1 MIVASPPREEHR
13 QTSDLAQVLKAVDGL
28 VDRRVPI
35 PAMRKIPGELRKQR
49 GELTITTFDGR
60 IIDVEAGDTSEHAY
74 GMAFDIGTT
83 SIVGT
88 LLHLESGEEL
98 AAVGSVNPQ
107 TVYGGDL
114 MSRIAYAQFD
124 EKKLVAL
131 RAKVLNAING
141 FVKDACRTAGVSSE
155 HLYKIVVVGNT
166 CMHHIFLGVDVT
178 FVGLAP
184 YAPAVSDGIVVS
196 AGELPLKSA
205 PNAQVCLLP
214 IVAGFVGADT
224 MACVLATRI
233 YESEELRAL
242 VDIGTNGEV
251 VMGSKERLMAC
262 SAPAGP
268 ALEGAQIRHGMRG
281 AMGAIEA
288 VTIGDD
294 VQCSVIGSARAIG
307 ICGSGLIDACAKMV
321 GAGVINGTG
330 RLGPADR
337 GPLPAALA
345 ARLRTAASG
354 VEFVLVWDADAGKNE
369 DVTLTQGDIRQL
381 QLAKSAI
388 YSGIVLLQRVMGIGD
403 ADLAELMLCGG
414 FGNYINTESAVAIRL
429 LPDVDL
435 DRITY
440 VGNAAHL
447 GAQMA
452 LLSERERLRAEEL
465 AQRIEHVALAA
476 RPDFQD
482 IFIDGMSFESPHP
495 VEPEPVTADA
505 DTAKEG
511 HGMSDLRI
519 NLLFGFLGS
528 GKTTLVR
535 RILERARRRAE
546 DGGHRERVRRGRCRR
561 RGHRGQQREPR
572 RAHLRL
578 PVLHA
583 ARIADE
589 RGGGVAREGRG
600 GADRG
605 GGDGCRVPRRHA
617 GGPERL
623 EARARARRRPAGDR
637 GRRPEVHAPAADA
650 GRVLRGAGRER
661 GRAGAEQDRSG
672 DARRARRGEGR
683 GAGDQPRRTCC
694 CSPSRATPTSH
705 CCSTVPRASCWRR
718 CGRRR
723 PACLATS
730 TRAPAVTA
738 TVTAHGHDH
747 HHDHG
752 HGHDHACA
760 GDHAHDHGHTHAPAE
775 SFVMDASGPTS
786 RART

>member
-1 MIVASPPREEHR
+1 MTEAEDNGIEVRFVDPDDAQAVRLARIGRGASLLDAARAAGVAMDATCGARGRCRSCRCKVLSGDVSPATMQDTLQLGHEEVQERFRLACQTRPVTDCELMALPPKSEAGHQILTGGHPAGANPLDGRAANSAGFAIDSGVKKQVVVASPPREEHR
-13 QTSDLAQVLKAVDGL
+13 QTSDLAQVLAAIEAP
-28 VDRRVPI
+28 VDRRVPVS
-35 PAMRKIPGELRKQR
+35 ALRKIPGELRKQR
-49 GELTITTFDGR
+49 GELTVTTFGGR
-60 IIDVEAGDTSEHAY
+60 IVDVEAGDTSEHVY

-88 LLHLESGEEL
+88 LLHLETGEEL

-141 FVKDACRTAGVSSE
+141 FIREACANAGVSRE
-155 HLYKIVVVGNT
+155 HVYKIVVVGNT

-184 YAPAVSDGIVVS
+184 YAPAVSDGIVVP
-196 AGELPLKSA
+196 AGELPLKAA

-233 YESEELRAL
+233 YASDELRAL

-251 VMGSKERLMAC
+251 VMGSKDRLMAC

-288 VTIGDD
+288 VRIDDD
-294 VQCSVIGSARAIG
+294 VHCSIIGSARAIG

-321 GAGVINGTG
+321 GAGVIDGMG
-330 RLGPADR
+330 RLGPRDLKR
-337 GPLPAALA
+337 LPASVA
-345 ARLRTAASG
+345 ARLRTGDAG
-354 VEFVLVWDADAGKNE
+354 VEFVLVWDADAGRNE

-388 YSGIVLLQRVMGIGD
+388 YSGIVLLQHVMGIDD

-414 FGNYINTESAVAIRL
+414 FGNYINTESAVTIRL

-482 IFIDGMSFESPHP
+482 IFIDGMSFESA
-495 VEPEPVTADA
+495 EPVTPRP
-505 DTAKEG
+505 TAA
-511 HGMSDLRI
+511 GM
-519 NLLFGFLGS
+519 
-528 GKTTLVR
+528 
-535 RILERARRRAE
+535 
-546 DGGHRERVRRGRCRR
+546 
-561 RGHRGQQREPR
+561 EPR
-572 RAHLRL
+572 RT
-578 PVLHA
+578 A
-583 ARIADE
+583 A
-589 RGGGVAREGRG
+589 G
-600 GADRG
+600 
-605 GGDGCRVPRRHA
+605 
-617 GGPERL
+617 
-623 EARARARRRPAGDR
+623 
-637 GRRPEVHAPAADA
+637 
-650 GRVLRGAGRER
+650 
-661 GRAGAEQDRSG
+661 
-672 DARRARRGEGR
+672 
-683 GAGDQPRRTCC
+683 
-694 CSPSRATPTSH
+694 
-705 CCSTVPRASCWRR
+705 
-718 CGRRR
+718 
-723 PACLATS
+723 
-730 TRAPAVTA
+730 
-738 TVTAHGHDH
+738 
-747 HHDHG
+747 
-752 HGHDHACA
+752 
-760 GDHAHDHGHTHAPAE
+760 
-775 SFVMDASGPTS
+775 
-786 RART
+786 

>member
-1 MIVASPPREEHR
+1 MKEPDGNHVEVGFVDPEDARAVRRTHIPRGATLLDAARAAGVAMDATCGARGRCRSCRCKVLSGDVSPATMQDTLQLGHEEVQERFRLGCQTRPVTDCEIMALPPKSEAGHQILTGGGVAGDAAFAIDSGVRKQVVTASPPREEHR
-13 QTSDLAQVLKAVDGL
+13 QTSDLAQVLEAVNGP

-35 PAMRKIPGELRKQR
+35 AAMRKIPNELRKQR
-49 GELTITTFDGR
+49 GELTLTTFNGR
-60 IIDVEAGDTSEHAY
+60 ILDVEAGDTSEHAY

-88 LLHLESGEEL
+88 LLHLETGEEL
-98 AAVGSVNPQ
+98 ASVGSVNPQ

-141 FVKDACRTAGVSSE
+141 FIKDACRAAGVSRE

-184 YAPAVSDGIVVS
+184 YAPAVSDGIVVPAS
-196 AGELPLKSA
+196 ELPLKAA

-288 VTIGDD
+288 VTIDDD
-294 VQCSVIGSARAIG
+294 VHCSVIGSARAIG

-321 GAGVINGTG
+321 GAGVVDGMG
-330 RLGPADR
+330 RLGPPDR
-337 GPLPAALA
+337 GRLPAALA
-345 ARLRTAASG
+345 ARLRTSDAG
-354 VEFVLVWDADAGKNE
+354 VEFVLVRDADAGKND

-388 YSGIVLLQRVMGIGD
+388 YSGIVLLQRVMGIDD

-429 LPDVDL
+429 LPNVDL

-465 AQRIEHVALAA
+465 ARRIEHVALAA

-482 IFIDGMSFESPHP
+482 IFIDGMSFESA
-495 VEPEPVTADA
+495 EPVAPRPTAA
-505 DTAKEG
+505 GMEPQRTA
-511 HGMSDLRI
+511 
-519 NLLFGFLGS
+519 
-528 GKTTLVR
+528 
-535 RILERARRRAE
+535 
-546 DGGHRERVRRGRCRR
+546 
-561 RGHRGQQREPR
+561 
-572 RAHLRL
+572 
-578 PVLHA
+578 
-583 ARIADE
+583 
-589 RGGGVAREGRG
+589 
-600 GADRG
+600 
-605 GGDGCRVPRRHA
+605 A
-617 GGPERL
+617 G
-623 EARARARRRPAGDR
+623 
-637 GRRPEVHAPAADA
+637 
-650 GRVLRGAGRER
+650 
-661 GRAGAEQDRSG
+661 
-672 DARRARRGEGR
+672 
-683 GAGDQPRRTCC
+683 
-694 CSPSRATPTSH
+694 
-705 CCSTVPRASCWRR
+705 
-718 CGRRR
+718 
-723 PACLATS
+723 
-730 TRAPAVTA
+730 
-738 TVTAHGHDH
+738 
-747 HHDHG
+747 
-752 HGHDHACA
+752 
-760 GDHAHDHGHTHAPAE
+760 
-775 SFVMDASGPTS
+775 
-786 RART
+786 